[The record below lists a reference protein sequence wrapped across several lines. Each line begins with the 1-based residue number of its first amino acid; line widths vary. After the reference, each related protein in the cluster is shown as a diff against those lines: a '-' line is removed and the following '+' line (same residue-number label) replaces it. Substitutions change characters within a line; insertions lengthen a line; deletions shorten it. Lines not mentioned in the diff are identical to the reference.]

1 MYKTYCI
8 ARLAGLGAVLFVL
21 LLSPT
26 VAAVPLSAFIP
37 FGQAAGDTR
46 LPANN
51 DGSSPAINLRVPF
64 PFFGVLQ
71 STLFVN
77 NNGNITFTSSLLD
90 FTPFVFPSGN
100 KIIAPYIADVDTT
113 GAPDVSGDGL
123 DDVYFSECT
132 NQTDLIV
139 ISTIVNQAFGGA
151 FAATSAFVATWDHVG
166 YFSSHVD
173 KLNTFQVVLTTD
185 REQSFVIFHYLDNG
199 MQWEA
204 GDADGGVGGFIPIGG
219 TGTSAAAGFDA
230 GDHVNFST
238 ITGSLMPGISAIL
251 HNGSNISVPGQWVF
265 QVNTSVVLPPPVLLG
280 DINNDNVV
288 NAVDARLLLGALV
301 GLPPAIH
308 FAPAGD
314 VNADGIIDNR
324 DSIVIL
330 AVAAGRIPPPPDPRR
345 LQAFDNGDG
354 GVIVTGSAGAVPASS
369 TVNLRNT
376 TNGATTSVLAASD
389 GSFGGTTGTTLAGVA
404 GDTIVVDVNG
414 SPARTAIAAI
424 AGPPG

>member
-1 MYKTYCI
+1 MYKTCCI
-8 ARLAGLGAVLFVL
+8 GGLAGLGAVLFVL
-21 LLSPT
+21 LLSST

-37 FGQAAGDTR
+37 FGQGASDTR
-46 LPANN
+46 LQAND
-51 DGSSPAINLRVPF
+51 DGSSLPITLRVPF
-64 PFFGVLQ
+64 PFFGVSQ
-71 STLFVN
+71 QTLFVN

-100 KIIAPYIADVDTT
+100 KIIAPYFADVDTT

-123 DDVYFSECT
+123 DDVYFSERT

-151 FAATSAFVATWDHVG
+151 FAAASAFVATWDHVG

-173 KLNTFQVVLTTD
+173 KRNTFQVVLTTD
-185 REQSFVIFHYLDNG
+185 GEQSSVIFHYLDNG
-199 MQWEA
+199 LQWEA

-230 GDHVNFST
+230 GDNVNFST
-238 ITGSLMPGISAIL
+238 VTGSLMPGISAIL

-265 QVNTSVVLPPPVLLG
+265 QVDTSVISPPVLIG
-280 DINNDNVV
+280 DINNDKVLS
-288 NAVDARLLLGALV
+288 AVDARLVLAALV

-314 VNADGIIDNR
+314 VNADGVIDNR

-330 AVAAGRIPPPPDPRR
+330 AVAAGRIPPPPDPSRM
-345 LQAFDNGDG
+345 QALEDGAG

-369 TVNLRNT
+369 TVNLLNT
-376 TNGATTSVLAASD
+376 TNGATASVLAASD
-389 GSFGGTTGTTLAGVA
+389 GSFGGTTLAGVA
-404 GDTIVVDVNG
+404 GDTVVVDVNG
-414 SPARTAIAAI
+414 SPARAAI
-424 AGPPG
+424 FVIASPSG